1 MSAVNQIAPAAI
13 KAKASDRV
21 RLGRDGDTA
30 QMWPGWSGVPR
41 TREIPARLLQSRAA
55 GLNVGQGVPPGMRR
69 SARPLRFA
77 YFMAKYHIHVVK
89 IVSEH
94 QFDLVA
100 DNLQDAFS
108 QALKLPL
115 TTKNKVK
122 TVGPRNKKMAITYK

>member
-1 MSAVNQIAPAAI
+1 
-13 KAKASDRV
+13 
-21 RLGRDGDTA
+21 
-30 QMWPGWSGVPR
+30 
-41 TREIPARLLQSRAA
+41 
-55 GLNVGQGVPPGMRR
+55 MRR